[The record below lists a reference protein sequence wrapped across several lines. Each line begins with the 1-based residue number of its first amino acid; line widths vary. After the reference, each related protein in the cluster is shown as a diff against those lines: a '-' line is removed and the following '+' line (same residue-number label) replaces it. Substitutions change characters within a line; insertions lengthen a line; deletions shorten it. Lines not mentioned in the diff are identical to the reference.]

1 MARGSPILCVGL
13 ACLDIVNTCKYFPKE
28 DEELHADGQ
37 QWRMGGNAANSC
49 TVLSLIGRQAEFLG
63 TLGSGIETE

>member
-1 MARGSPILCVGL
+1 MVESHPILCVGL
-13 ACLDIVNTCKYFPKE
+13 ACLDIVNICDHYPKE
-28 DEELHADGQ
+28 DEDIRAKDQ

-49 TVLSLIGRQAEFLG
+49 SVLSLIGRQCEFLG